1 MWLEYVQETKE
12 VYMNKIF
19 TLISILVL
27 NLIVV
32 AAMAQ
37 SRLSITSMSNTPV
50 RVLIDGREMQNNN
63 NEIRVG
69 NLSQGFHRLQIYV
82 TDKNYDNRGWGRN
95 VSNRYGK
102 MIYNTS
108 LNVRYGIH
116 TDIIINRFGKVFVDE
131 QAIDNRYDDNWNN
144 NRDRNSKDND
154 EWNSGRDN
162 RNNDGWNNG
171 RNYGMSTNSF
181 QQLKQQVKNE
191 SFDNKRLDLLRSV
204 LPQNNVSSEQVKD
217 LALLFDFERNKLD
230 LAKFAYRYTTDRGN
244 YFVVNDVFDFGNSK
258 TELTQY
264 IAGYRD

>member
-1 MWLEYVQETKE
+1 
-12 VYMNKIF
+12 MNKIS
-19 TLISILVL
+19 TLISILVFSF
-27 NLIVV
+27 ITV
-32 AAMAQ
+32 AATAQ
-37 SRLSITSMSNTPV
+37 SRLSITSMSYSPV
-50 RVLIDGREMQNNN
+50 RVMIDGREMQNNN

-69 NLSQGFHRLQIYV
+69 NLSQGFHRLQIFV
-82 TDKNYDNRGWGRN
+82 TDRNYDNRGWGRN
-95 VSNRYGK
+95 ASNRYGR
-102 MIYNTS
+102 MIYNTN
-108 LNVRYGIH
+108 LNIRYGMY

-144 NRDRNSKDND
+144 TGDRDNRDNDN
-154 EWNSGRDN
+154 WNNGRDN

-171 RNYGMSTNSF
+171 RNYGMNSNAF

-204 LPQNNVSSEQVKD
+204 LPQNTVSSEQVKD
-217 LALLFDFERNKLD
+217 LAMLFDFERNKLD
-230 LAKFAYRYTTDRGN
+230 LAKFAYRYTADRGN